1 MEQMKEFLL
10 NQVLNFYEETGQ
22 NLSKDEILERI
33 EIYFMALSLCKD
45 CGAEALKNVETDTKI
60 LIEDIQKR
68 KPDIVN
74 IRLIE
79 PSLRLIYYIVDKHS
93 FERRNIATATLG
105 KLYDF
110 FEILG
115 DKEKNKEYYD
125 VLYSKDE
132 RNQPYLYQDAK
143 HPENILRKNKEII
156 PFIMTYCARNAAMH
170 SQNVQDKEAHLIS
183 MFYTLIEVCYKYKNE
198 IMDQY
203 IKNEKIYK
211 NYITKIISDYKD
223 KINNNFK
230 YIPLNMIAYRNDIY
244 EEVIQNLDKDN
255 MNFEQ
260 VNKKFNH
267 IKIIGYAGMGKTTL
281 LENLTYKEIS
291 EFKVQKFN
299 TKIPVILDMIKV
311 SDLNY
316 TEMTIEEFIKLKL
329 GLNSKALARR
339 MIQKNMFNIYID
351 GINEI
356 RIKDRE
362 VRNNYLNTLEEFIS
376 KHKGTKIIVTDRD
389 DNSNSIGN
397 ELPTLIITGVTDKI
411 VKEFVLG
418 NSSKPESVWD
428 KIENA
433 IKKNPNLLNISK
445 NPFMLKNLISIVEC
459 NKEIPENEG
468 DIVGVSLRAIVDR
481 ERILKKNENA
491 SDVLR
496 VLIYLVAKEA
506 ETEETVEED
515 TIVLTSFTIF
525 KIFNEYCDKYKRTNR
540 FDNIEMLDLIV
551 KLGILKEI
559 DLEKYTFVENDYF
572 EFFYTCAID
581 LGLL

>member
-1 MEQMKEFLL
+1 
-10 NQVLNFYEETGQ
+10 
-22 NLSKDEILERI
+22 
-33 EIYFMALSLCKD
+33 
-45 CGAEALKNVETDTKI
+45 
-60 LIEDIQKR
+60 
-68 KPDIVN
+68 
-74 IRLIE
+74 
-79 PSLRLIYYIVDKHS
+79 
-93 FERRNIATATLG
+93 
-105 KLYDF
+105 
-110 FEILG
+110 
-115 DKEKNKEYYD
+115 
-125 VLYSKDE
+125 
-132 RNQPYLYQDAK
+132 
-143 HPENILRKNKEII
+143 
-156 PFIMTYCARNAAMH
+156 
-170 SQNVQDKEAHLIS
+170 
-183 MFYTLIEVCYKYKNE
+183 
-198 IMDQY
+198 
-203 IKNEKIYK
+203 
-211 NYITKIISDYKD
+211 
-223 KINNNFK
+223 
-230 YIPLNMIAYRNDIY
+230 MIAYRNDIY